1 MKWETLETPKSSRI
15 VRISYMEIK
24 PLMGKLQVIFRG
36 KKNRPN
42 LTYEY
47 NNVPRQ
53 VWVQLYYA
61 ESKGQAFDSLV
72 KNIYTF
78 KKL

>member
-15 VRISYMEIK
+15 IRISYMEIK
-24 PLMGKLQVIFRG
+24 PLFGKLQIVFRG
-36 KKNRPN
+36 KGNRPN

-61 ESKGQAFDSLV
+61 ESKGQAFDSFV
-72 KNIYTF
+72 KNIYSY